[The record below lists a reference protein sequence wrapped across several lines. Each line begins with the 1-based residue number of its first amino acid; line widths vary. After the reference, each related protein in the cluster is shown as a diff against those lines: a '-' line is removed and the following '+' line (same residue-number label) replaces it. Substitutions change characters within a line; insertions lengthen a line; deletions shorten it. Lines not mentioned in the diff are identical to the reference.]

1 MHIGQDRLKVSLPL
15 QIYDK
20 PLDDLVAGPTKK
32 KLAILSM
39 IGVCVALIDAL
50 SRVVYQD
57 LGAVRG
63 HISRD
68 EAERPDV
75 E

>member
-1 MHIGQDRLKVSLPL
+1 MHTGQDRLKVSLPL
-15 QIYDK
+15 EIYDH

-32 KLAILSM
+32 KLAILSI
-39 IGVCVALIDAL
+39 IGVRVALVDAL
-50 SRVVYQD
+50 PRVIYQD

-68 EAERPDV
+68 ETERPDL
-75 E
+75 